1 LINGKNLKKI
11 PSLLLEENKEIVD
24 EIIKKFN
31 NKQFSTVLL

>member
-31 NKQFSTVLL
+31 NKQF

>member
-1 LINGKNLKKI
+1 LVNGKNQKKI

-24 EIIKKFN
+24 EIIKNFN

>member
-1 LINGKNLKKI
+1 MEKIKKKI

-24 EIIKKFN
+24 EIIKNFN